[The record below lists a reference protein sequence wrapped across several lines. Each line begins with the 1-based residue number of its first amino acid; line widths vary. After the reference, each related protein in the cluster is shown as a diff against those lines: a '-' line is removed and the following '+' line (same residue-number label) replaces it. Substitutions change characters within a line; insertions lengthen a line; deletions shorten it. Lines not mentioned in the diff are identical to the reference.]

1 MGNGRDSVENASVS
15 AFHNVNLCM
24 GLGLLLLR
32 LAVIQTGLAVQ
43 TGLAITW
50 ACCHSDWACC
60 SNRACH
66 SNQACHSNRACC
78 TQTGLARRENRVRYN
93 VLLFL
98 YKTILQVMYLL
109 PT

>member
-24 GLGLLLLR
+24 GLGSPLLG

-43 TGLAITW
+43 TGLAI
-50 ACCHSDWACC
+50 
-60 SNRACH
+60 
-66 SNQACHSNRACC
+66 
-78 TQTGLARRENRVRYN
+78 QTGLAALRPALLGEKICRYN

-109 PT
+109 PTTITM

>member
-24 GLGLLLLR
+24 GLGSPLLG

-43 TGLAITW
+43 TGLAALGPALPGEKI
-50 ACCHSDWACC
+50 C
-60 SNRACH
+60 
-66 SNQACHSNRACC
+66 
-78 TQTGLARRENRVRYN
+78 RYN

-109 PT
+109 PTTITM